1 MGKMTV
7 LIVTVV
13 PMLLLAQGCCIFPT
27 AAATLS
33 SRARRLSDCCG
44 ACKYFSRIK
53 TAATNNCLGSRL
65 TKREKEGK
73 RERASERGRERA
85 SESVSVLCNF

>member
-13 PMLLLAQGCCIFPT
+13 PMSLLAQGCCICPT
-27 AAATLS
+27 AGATLS

-65 TKREKEGK
+65 TKSTLKERK
-73 RERASERGRERA
+73 RGARMSEREGER
-85 SESVSVLCNF
+85 